1 MAFLVVLGATIF
13 TALAI
18 ALIVPKNYV
27 SSATIMID
35 ARSEQAMS
43 GAERLSPRERT
54 GYLQTQVDLIQ
65 SGRVAKRV
73 VHDLKL
79 AQAPGMRE
87 QYERETG
94 GLGTFEDWAAGSLQ
108 KKVKVEATASN
119 IITMLFSSPDP

>member
-1 MAFLVVLGATIF
+1 MDFKQITLAVRARRKAFLVVLGATIF

-65 SGRVAKRV
+65 SGRVPKRV
-73 VHDLKL
+73 GHDAKH
-79 AQAPGMRE
+79 AQAPRM
-87 QYERETG
+87 
-94 GLGTFEDWAAGSLQ
+94 
-108 KKVKVEATASN
+108 
-119 IITMLFSSPDP
+119 